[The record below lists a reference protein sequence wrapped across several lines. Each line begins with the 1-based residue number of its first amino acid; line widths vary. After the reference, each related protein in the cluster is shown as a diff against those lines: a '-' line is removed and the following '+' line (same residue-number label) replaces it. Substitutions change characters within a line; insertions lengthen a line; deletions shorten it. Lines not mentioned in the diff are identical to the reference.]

1 MVKVLLASN
10 NKIKENAIKK
20 WFRIHF
26 KGEELEFDNMVVD
39 DSLLPKQPINT
50 GGMFTC
56 TDRISYVEKNTDI
69 ANYDYIISI
78 ENSLKIMDNEIVDFV
93 NVCIKNCLTENQ
105 YEDCGQEVT
114 INYKILEKYP
124 LFIKIV
130 DDLYKNY
137 EDTSRK
143 FIYDGCELTLGEI
156 INNYYPD
163 IPKNNWMKF
172 ICNKDREL
180 QIYKVLNKFTSKIK
194 NDINKS

>member
-1 MVKVLLASN
+1 MVKILLASN
-10 NKIKENAIKK
+10 SKIKENAIKK

-26 KGEELEFDNMVVD
+26 KDTELELEKMIVD
-39 DSLLPKQPINT
+39 DTLVPPQPINS
-50 GGMFTC
+50 GGMFSC
-56 TDRISYVEKNTDI
+56 TDRINYVEKNNDI
-69 ANYDYIISI
+69 SSFDYIISI
-78 ENSLKIMDNEIVDFV
+78 ESSLKIVNDEILDVV
-93 NVCIKNCLTENQ
+93 NICIKNCILEANYQ
-105 YEDCGQEVT
+105 DSGQEIA
-114 INYKILEKYP
+114 INYKVMEEYP

-172 ICNKDREL
+172 ICNKDRETQIFRVL
-180 QIYKVLNKFTSKIK
+180 QKFTTKLKTEI
-194 NDINKS
+194 I